1 MTDAMQRSMFN
12 PDQVQACR
20 PAHCP
25 PPEWQARVEL
35 AACYRVFA
43 KRGWAEEIFNH
54 ISLRVPGPQPHF
66 LINPFG
72 LHYSE
77 VTAHNL
83 VKIDIDGN
91 PVGETAHW
99 VNRAGFVI
107 HSAIHAARPDAHCVI
122 HTHHSAGL
130 AVACK
135 EEGLS
140 YDNFYAAFLYGRVA
154 YHDFEGVAV
163 NPDERPRLV
172 ASLGDKPCLILRN
185 HGLLVAERDLAQ
197 AFYWMYVLHR
207 ACEIQV
213 LAHSM
218 AGATRPL
225 TQAAC
230 EMSARNVV
238 TSDPQGILF
247 QKVLNAA
254 VRSAGVG
261 LEALVTA
268 I

>member
-1 MTDAMQRSMFN
+1 MTDALQPGMFN
-12 PDQVQACR
+12 TQDVEAAR
-20 PAHCP
+20 PARCTP
-25 PPEWQARVEL
+25 AEWQARVEL

-43 KRGWAEEIFNH
+43 HRGWAEEIFNH
-54 ISLRVPGPQPHF
+54 ISVRVPGPAPHF

-77 VTAHNL
+77 VIANNL
-83 VKIDIDGN
+83 VKIDIEGHA
-91 PVGETAHW
+91 VGDTPYL

-107 HSAIHAARPDAHCVI
+107 HGAIHAARPDAHCVI

-135 EEGLS
+135 EDGLT

-163 NPDERPRLV
+163 FADEQPRLV

-185 HGLLVAERDLAQ
+185 HGLLVAERSLQ
-197 AFYWMYVLHR
+197 RAFYWMYVMHR

-213 LAHSM
+213 LSHSM
-218 AGATRPL
+218 AGANRPL
-225 TQAAC
+225 TRAAC
-230 EMSARNVV
+230 ELSASNVEA
-238 TSDPQGILF
+238 SDPQGTLYD
-247 QKVLNAA
+247 KVLSAA
-254 VRSAGVG
+254 VRNAGIT
-261 LEALVTA
+261 LESLVA
-268 I
+268 

>member
-1 MTDAMQRSMFN
+1 MTNNTQTTLFLSEEVEAR
-12 PDQVQACR
+12 R
-20 PAHCP
+20 PSHISSS
-25 PPEWQARVEL
+25 EWLARLEL

-43 KRGWAEEIFNH
+43 HRGWAEEIFNH
-54 ISLRVPGPQPHF
+54 ISIRVPGSAPHF

-91 PVGETAHW
+91 AIGDTPYL

-107 HSAIHAARPDAHCVI
+107 HSAIHAARANAHCVI

-163 NPDERPRLV
+163 NPDERPRIV
-172 ASLGDKPCLILRN
+172 ASLGNKTCLILRN
-185 HGLLVAERDLAQ
+185 HGLLVAEHDLAQ

-213 LAHSM
+213 LSHSM

-225 TQAAC
+225 TKAAC
-230 EMSARNVV
+230 EMSASNVE
-238 TSDPQGILF
+238 TSDPEGSLYR
-247 QKVLNAA
+247 KVFAAA
-254 VRSAGVG
+254 VRSAGIT
-261 LEALVTA
+261 LESLIAD
-268 I
+268 

>member
-1 MTDAMQRSMFN
+1 MTHTAHSTMF
-12 PDQVQACR
+12 PSEKIEASR
-20 PAHCP
+20 PSHLSATD
-25 PPEWQARVEL
+25 WLARIEL

-43 KRGWAEEIFNH
+43 HRGWAEEIFNH
-54 ISLRVPGPQPHF
+54 ISVRVPGPLPHF

-83 VKIDIDGN
+83 VKIDINGQAIDDT
-91 PVGETAHW
+91 PYL

-107 HSAIHAARPDAHCVI
+107 HSAIHAARADAHCVI

-163 NPDERPRLV
+163 NPDERPRIV
-172 ASLGDKPCLILRN
+172 ASLGDKSCLILRN
-185 HGLLVAERDLAQ
+185 HGLLVAEHDLAQ

-213 LAHSM
+213 LSHSM
-218 AGATRPL
+218 AGTTRPL

-230 EMSARNVV
+230 EMSASNIV
-238 TSDPQGILF
+238 TSDPEGTLYR
-247 QKVLNAA
+247 KVFAAA
-254 VRSAGVG
+254 VRSAGIT
-261 LEALVTA
+261 LDSLTA
-268 I
+268 A

>member
-1 MTDAMQRSMFN
+1 MTDTLFN
-12 PDQVQACR
+12 PLQMESSR
-20 PAHCP
+20 PADIASE
-25 PPEWQARVEL
+25 EWVARIEL

-43 KRGWAEEIFNH
+43 HRGWAEEIFNH
-54 ISLRVPGPQPHF
+54 ISVRVPGSLPHF

-83 VKIDIDGN
+83 VKIDIDGQ
-91 PVGETAHW
+91 PIGDTPYL

-172 ASLGDKPCLILRN
+172 ASLGDKTCLILRN
-185 HGLLVAERDLAQ
+185 HGLLVAEHNLAE

-213 LAHSM
+213 LSHSM
-218 AGATRPL
+218 SGATRPL
-225 TQAAC
+225 SQAAC
-230 EMSARNVV
+230 EMSASNVQ
-238 TSDPQGILF
+238 TSDPEGLMYR
-247 QKVLNAA
+247 KVLAAA
-254 VRSAGVG
+254 VRSAGMT
-261 LEALVTA
+261 LDHLT
-268 I
+268 

>member
-1 MTDAMQRSMFN
+1 MAQASPTALFDAKRLEYF
-12 PDQVQACR
+12 R
-20 PAHCP
+20 PAHCSP
-25 PPEWQARVEL
+25 DEWLARVEL

-43 KRGWAEEIFNH
+43 HRGWAEEIFNH
-54 ISLRVPGPQPHF
+54 ISVRVPGPLRHF

-91 PVGETAHW
+91 AIDDTPYL

-107 HSAIHAARPDAHCVI
+107 HSAIHNARDEAHCVI

-135 EEGLS
+135 KEGLS

-163 NPDERPRLV
+163 NADEQPRLV
-172 ASLGDKPCLILRN
+172 ASLGDKTCLILRN

-197 AFYWMYVLHR
+197 AFYWMYVMHR

-213 LAHSM
+213 LSHGM
-218 AGATRPL
+218 AGANRPL
-225 TQAAC
+225 TRAAC
-230 EMSARNVV
+230 EYSASNVV
-238 TSDPQGILF
+238 TSDPEGVLYS
-247 QKVLNAA
+247 KVFAGA
-254 VRSAGVG
+254 VRSAGIT
-261 LEALVTA
+261 LDSLVA
-268 I
+268 

>member
-1 MTDAMQRSMFN
+1 MYSPLYNSVEIETN
-12 PDQVQACR
+12 R
-20 PAHCP
+20 PAQYSAA
-25 PPEWQARVEL
+25 EWLVRIEL

-43 KRGWAEEIFNH
+43 FRGWAEEIFNH
-54 ISLRVPGPQPHF
+54 ISVRVPGLEPHF

-72 LHYSE
+72 MHYSE

-91 PVGETAHW
+91 AIDDTPYL

-107 HSAIHAARPDAHCVI
+107 HSAVHAARADAHCVI

-140 YDNFYAAFLYGRVA
+140 YDNFYAALLYGRVA

-163 NPDERPRLV
+163 NLEERPRIV
-172 ASLGDKPCLILRN
+172 ASLGDKTCLILRN
-185 HGLLVAERDLAQ
+185 HGLLVAEHDLAQ
-197 AFYWMYVLHR
+197 AFYWIYVLHR

-213 LAHSM
+213 LSHSM
-218 AGATRPL
+218 TGATRPL

-230 EMSARNVV
+230 EMSANNVV
-238 TSDPQGILF
+238 TSDPEGVLYR
-247 QKVLNAA
+247 KVFAAA
-254 VRSAGVG
+254 VRSASIT
-261 LEALVTA
+261 LDSLIAN
-268 I
+268 

>member
-1 MTDAMQRSMFN
+1 MNHTSLFPPAQIE
-12 PDQVQACR
+12 AIR
-20 PAHCP
+20 PSHYTAA
-25 PPEWQARVEL
+25 EWLSRIEL

-43 KRGWAEEIFNH
+43 HRGWAEEIFNH
-54 ISLRVPGPQPHF
+54 ISVRVPGPEPHF

-83 VKIDIDGN
+83 VKIDLDGQAVDN
-91 PVGETAHW
+91 TPYL

-107 HSAIHAARPDAHCVI
+107 HSAIHAARSDAHCVI

-135 EEGLS
+135 KEGLS
-140 YDNFYAAFLYGRVA
+140 YDNFYAALLYGRLA

-163 NPDERPRLV
+163 NLEERPRIV
-172 ASLGDKPCLILRN
+172 ASLGGKTCLILRN
-185 HGLLVAERDLAQ
+185 HGLLVAEHDLAQ
-197 AFYWMYVLHR
+197 AFYWMYVLLR

-213 LAHSM
+213 LSHSM
-218 AGATRPL
+218 TGATRAL

-230 EMSARNVV
+230 EMSANNIV
-238 TSDPQGILF
+238 TSDPEGLLYP
-247 QKVLNAA
+247 KVFAAA
-254 VRSAGVG
+254 VRSAGIT
-261 LEALVTA
+261 LDSLIAS
-268 I
+268 